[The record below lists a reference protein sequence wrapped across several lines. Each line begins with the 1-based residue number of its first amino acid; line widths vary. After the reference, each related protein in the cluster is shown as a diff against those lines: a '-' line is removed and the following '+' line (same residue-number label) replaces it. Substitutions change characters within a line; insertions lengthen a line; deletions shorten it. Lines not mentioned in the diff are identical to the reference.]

1 MLTTDNNNGIY
12 KQMDNKQTRAKD
24 VLLELGRSFIYS
36 LLWVGAA
43 YGVIK
48 SNIEHLQSQVAETK
62 SSFNAHVID
71 DVNRHEFNGYTKSV
85 DDRFQSLDSKLDLII
100 TLIDK

>member
-1 MLTTDNNNGIY
+1 
-12 KQMDNKQTRAKD
+12 MDNKPTKVKD
-24 VLLELGRSFIYS
+24 ILLELGRSFIYS
-36 LLWVGAA
+36 LLWIGAA

-48 SNIEHLQSQVAETK
+48 SNIEHLQAEVNEAK

-71 DVNRHEFNGYTKSV
+71 DVNRHEFNVYTKSV
-85 DDRFQSLDSKLDLII
+85 DDRFDALDSKLDLII

>member
-1 MLTTDNNNGIY
+1 MLNDINNNWTS
-12 KQMDNKQTRAKD
+12 KQMDNKPTKVKD

-36 LLWVGAA
+36 LLWIGAA

-48 SNIEHLQSQVAETK
+48 SNIEHLQSEVSEAK
-62 SSFNAHVID
+62 STFNAHIID

-85 DDRFQSLDSKLDLII
+85 DDRFDALDGKLDLII